1 MSSPHDTHDFS
12 RGRKFGAGELHLLLT
27 ALLADAPSHG
37 YELIKLLSLRSNG
50 FYRPSPGMV
59 YPALTYLE
67 EIGYAGSSVA
77 GNRKSYTL
85 TDQGRAYLDANRERV
100 EMLWAKLNYL
110 GKKMTLV
117 RRALA
122 DGDDSGDGAVI
133 AALHQ
138 LKILLAERRHGS
150 VQEQRRIAQVLA
162 RAAADIASGADA
174 DPASD

>member
-1 MSSPHDTHDFS
+1 MSSPPDTHDFS
-12 RGRKFGAGELHLLLT
+12 RGRKFGAEDLHLLLT

-37 YELIKLLSLRSNG
+37 YELIKLLETRSNG

-59 YPALTYLE
+59 YPALTSLE
-67 EIGYAGSSVA
+67 EFGYAGISVS

-122 DGDDSGDGAVI
+122 DGDDSGDTAVV
-133 AALHQ
+133 AAFHQ
-138 LKILLAERRHGS
+138 LKSLLADRRHGS
-150 VQEQRRIAQVLA
+150 AQEQRRIAKVLE
-162 RAAADIASGADA
+162 RAMAEIASDGAGED
-174 DPASD
+174 

>member
-1 MSSPHDTHDFS
+1 MRSSHDTHDFS
-12 RGRKFGAGELHLLLT
+12 RGRKFGAEELHLLLT

-37 YELIKLLSLRSNG
+37 YELINLLDTRSNG

-67 EIGYAGSSVA
+67 EIGYAGISVA
-77 GNRKSYTL
+77 GNRKCYTL
-85 TDQGRAYLDANRERV
+85 TDEGRAYLDANRERV

-122 DGDDSGDGAVI
+122 DGDDAGHDAIRAAFHRLKVVLSDRKMESAAEQTRIAKVLERAMEEIRSSGDREAGEA
-133 AALHQ
+133 
-138 LKILLAERRHGS
+138 
-150 VQEQRRIAQVLA
+150 
-162 RAAADIASGADA
+162 
-174 DPASD
+174 